1 MKMKTIFFKP
11 VWMRLVITILC
22 TLFYISCSSEK
33 YKETTDETVNITEYL
48 KSSGEDYSMFLE
60 ILEVTGYAS
69 FLNTYGTYTVFL
81 PTNEAVE
88 QYLNDVGASSVSDV
102 PIEELQDV
110 VRLHIL
116 ESKKLTT
123 DFNDGKI
130 ATPSMQGQYLTTGA
144 SNIDGASS
152 IVVNKESR
160 IVSSNVEVGNG
171 IIHVIDKVLRV
182 AKNTLAEEIE
192 SWESLSIFT
201 RALKETG
208 WYDVLDQPVTYDQ
221 DSISSHL
228 SVIAQTDEVFASAGF
243 DTYDALEN
251 RYSHLDDPTNPED
264 SLNLYMAYRVLPDL
278 KYMADLVNNTAHST
292 KAPQEVIGVKLSRDT
307 ILINE
312 QTFNGVLEK
321 GVQLSRESSDVTTSN
336 GVLHLVKGNFE
347 IIKRFPAPVYFDV
360 ADQPEIRRLAAV
372 FRIPGQRASF
382 AKEDLQYVDWEG
394 PEEITYVQDTPGGGG
409 VGFGYFGD
417 VMEIFRLRDGWVNN
431 ISFTTPVIIKGRY
444 KIWVS
449 YRTAPNATTSVEAY
463 FNDELLSRTIDF
475 SEYAKTEQPERVIES
490 QGYKVPSVTGTDRL
504 NSRMLGIVEV
514 ETTGRHTIRFN
525 SLVSSGQQ
533 SWIDVVEFRPV
544 EMDQLYPKLSY
555 TGELVEEGE

>member
-1 MKMKTIFFKP
+1 MKMKTIISKTD
-11 VWMRLVITILC
+11 WMRLVIAIFC
-22 TLFYISCSSEK
+22 TLLYTSCSSEK
-33 YKETTDETVNITEYL
+33 YKQTTDETVNVTEYL
-48 KSSGEDYSMFLE
+48 KISEEDYSMFLE
-60 ILEVTGYAS
+60 ILEVTDYAS

-88 QYLNDVGASSVSDV
+88 QYLNDIGASSVGDV
-102 PIEELQDV
+102 PMEELQDL

-116 ESKKLTT
+116 ERKTLTT

-144 SNIDGASS
+144 SNIDGTSS
-152 IVVNKESR
+152 IVINKESR
-160 IVSSNVEVGNG
+160 ILTSNLEVGNG
-171 IIHVIDKVLRV
+171 IIHVIDRVLRV

-192 SWESLSIFT
+192 SRESLSIFT
-201 RALKETG
+201 QALKETG
-208 WYDVLDQPVTYDQ
+208 WYEVLDQPVTYDQ

-228 SVIAQTDEVFASAGF
+228 SVIAQTDEVFANSGF
-243 DTYDALEN
+243 ESYAALEN
-251 RYSHLDDPTNPED
+251 RYSHLEDPTNPKD
-264 SLNLYMAYRVLPDL
+264 SLNLYVAYRVLPGL
-278 KYMADLVNNTAHST
+278 KYMADLVNNTSHST
-292 KAPQEVIGVKLSRDT
+292 RAPQEVIGVKLSRDT

-312 QTFNGVLEK
+312 QTFDGVLEK
-321 GVQLSRESSDVTTSN
+321 GVQLSRENSDVTTSN
-336 GVLHLVKGNFE
+336 GVLHLVKDNFE

-360 ADQPEIRRLAAV
+360 ADQPEIRRLASV

-394 PEEITYVQDTPGGGG
+394 PEEITYAMDSPGGGTYG
-409 VGFGYFGD
+409 YGYFGD
-417 VMEIFRLRDGWVNN
+417 VMEIYRLRDGQVNN

-444 KIWVS
+444 KIWVT
-449 YRTAPNATTSVEAY
+449 YRAAPNATTSVEAY

-475 SEYAKTEQPERVIES
+475 SEYGKTGQPERVIES
-490 QGYKVPSVTGTDRL
+490 QGYKVPGVNGSNRMNG
-504 NSRMLGIVEV
+504 RMLGIVDV

-525 SLVSSGQQ
+525 SLVSSGQE

-544 EMDQLYPKLSY
+544 EMDQIYPKLSY